1 MMKKI
6 TETTKMC
13 IESFYNDHLQS
24 FLVGIPYKIEQPLQG
39 MELQEKEEKM
49 RSI

>member
-24 FLVGIPYKIEQPLQG
+24 FLVGIPYKTEQPLQG
-39 MELQEKEEKM
+39 MGYKKKKK
-49 RSI
+49 R